1 MSDVPEASP
10 AECWRA
16 LTEDPRAMLV
26 DVRTDAEWTYVGMPD
41 LSATGKPVVPI
52 AWQLFP
58 SMAVNPGFVE
68 ALRDAGLTPG
78 HRLYFLCRSGARSLA
93 AARLARAAGFSEV
106 FNIRDGFEG
115 PLDADGHR
123 RTVAGWIA
131 AGLPW
136 RQR

>member
-1 MSDVPEASP
+1 MTDVPEVSP
-10 AECWRA
+10 AEAWQA
-16 LTEDPRAMLV
+16 LNEDPRAMLI
-26 DVRTDAEWTYVGMPD
+26 DVRTDAEWIYVGMPD

-58 SMAVNPGFVE
+58 SMAVNPSFVE
-68 ALRDAGLTPG
+68 ALHDAGLTPG

-93 AARLARAAGFSEV
+93 AARMARAAGFAEV

-115 PLDADGHR
+115 PLDGAGHR
-123 RTVAGWIA
+123 RTLSGWIA

>member
-1 MSDVPEASP
+1 MSDVPEVSP
-10 AECWRA
+10 TETWQA
-16 LTEDPRAMLV
+16 LNEDPRAMLI

-58 SMAVNPGFVE
+58 SMTVNPGFVE
-68 ALRDAGLTPG
+68 GLREAGLTPE

-93 AARLARAAGFSEV
+93 AARMARAAGFAHV

-115 PLDADGHR
+115 PLDGEGHR
-123 RTVAGWIA
+123 RTAAGWIA
-131 AGLPW
+131 SGLPW

>member
-1 MSDVPEASP
+1 MSDVPEVTP
-10 AECWRA
+10 AQAWQA
-16 LTEDPRAMLV
+16 LNDDPRAMLV

-41 LSATGKPVVPI
+41 LSAAGKPVVPI
-52 AWQLFP
+52 AWQVFP
-58 SMAVNPGFVE
+58 SMAANPGFVE
-68 ALRDAGLTPG
+68 ALRRAGLTPG

-93 AARLARAAGFSEV
+93 SARAARAAGFPEV

-115 PLDADGHR
+115 PVDGHGHR
-123 RTVAGWIA
+123 RTLAGWIA

>member
-1 MSDVPEASP
+1 MSDIPEITP
-10 AECWRA
+10 AETWRA
-16 LTEDPRAMLV
+16 LNDDPKAMLV

-41 LSATGKPVVPI
+41 LAATGKPVVPI

-58 SMAVNPGFVE
+58 AMTVNPDFVA
-68 ALRDAGLTPG
+68 ALRRAGLTPG

-93 AARLARAAGFSEV
+93 AARAARAAGFPEV

-115 PLDADGHR
+115 PADADGHR

-131 AGLPW
+131 SGLPW

>member
-1 MSDVPEASP
+1 MSDVPEVSP
-10 AECWRA
+10 TETWQA
-16 LTEDPRAMLV
+16 LNEDPRAMLV

-68 ALRDAGLTPG
+68 ALHDAGLTPE

-93 AARLARAAGFSEV
+93 AARMAHAAGFGEV

-115 PLDADGHR
+115 PLDGEGHR
-123 RTVAGWIA
+123 RTASGWIA
-131 AGLPW
+131 SGLPW

>member
-10 AECWRA
+10 AETWQA
-16 LTEDPRAMLV
+16 LNDDPRAMLV

-41 LSATGKPVVPI
+41 LSATGKPVVTI

-58 SMAVNPGFVE
+58 AMAVNPGFVE
-68 ALRDAGLTPG
+68 ALRQAGLTPE

-93 AARLARAAGFSEV
+93 SAKAARAAGFPEV
-106 FNIRDGFEG
+106 FNVRDGFEG
-115 PLDADGHR
+115 PVDRDGHR

-131 AGLPW
+131 SGLPW

>member
-1 MSDVPEASP
+1 MSDVPEVSP
-10 AECWRA
+10 AETWQA
-16 LTEDPRAMLV
+16 LNEDPRAMLV

-68 ALRDAGLTPG
+68 ALHDAGLTPE

-93 AARLARAAGFSEV
+93 AARMARAAGFTEV

-115 PLDADGHR
+115 PVDGAGHR
-123 RTVAGWIA
+123 RTASGWIA
-131 AGLPW
+131 SGLPW